1 MVSIVESGS
10 VVICDRSGCCPDS
23 RNNKHSAGISGTET
37 KCRGAGGEER
47 HSRNG
52 NHGTDGG
59 RDRDG
64 VQRVEA
70 LRGGDG
76 DSGIGA
82 RARAVA
88 EGVRRIA

>member
-1 MVSIVESGS
+1 MTGMVSIVESRS

-23 RNNKHSAGISGTET
+23 RNSKYSDRISGTET
-37 KCRGAGGEER
+37 KRRRAGGGER

-82 RARAVA
+82 
-88 EGVRRIA
+88 